1 MFRVSSTVFP
11 LFLLILACAA
21 QQQSQPVSVLD
32 HDRGLRARVNLKSW
46 DDGGELSHWVFL
58 HTSEVFPAS
67 EVRRS
72 GTVRELPVHLRPE
85 IGDFVVDENEGHPLT
100 LRDFIARGDVD
111 GFIVLHK
118 GVIVYED
125 YPHMLVGDR
134 HLSFSVTK
142 AFVGTALGIL
152 ENEGRIDLTKPVEQY
167 LPEFA
172 GTAWAG
178 TRVRDIADMA
188 SGMEGVEDSPD
199 AYTDPAQ
206 KQFQLEAALGWQPLP
221 SSLPAS
227 VRSGDV
233 YEFLKTFK
241 RVAKPGEAQ
250 AYNSSN
256 TEVLADLIERVTDKP
271 LARVI
276 SDLIW
281 TRIGPENDA
290 YLVVN
295 SKGYPLAHGGM
306 VLTLRDLARFGLF
319 FTPSGSANPGG
330 GVPAPVLRRL
340 LEPRQPALLSGKHP
354 AWFSHSS
361 YQWDAVSKYGQ
372 IAKGGWAGQ
381 LLFVDCKKDVVIAYF
396 GTNKNNQWAP
406 TPLPLVALIAR
417 YF

>member
-1 MFRVSSTVFP
+1 MFRVSSTIFF
-11 LFLLILACAA
+11 LFLVTIACAA
-21 QQQSQPVSVLD
+21 QQQSQPVLD
-32 HDRGLRARVNLKSW
+32 HERGLRARATPETW
-46 DDGGELSHWVFL
+46 DDGGELSHWVYL

-67 EVRRS
+67 VVRRS
-72 GTVRELPVHLRPE
+72 GAVRELPVHLRPE
-85 IGDFVVDENEGHPLT
+85 IGDFVIDENEGRPVT
-100 LRDFIARGDVD
+100 LRDFIARDDVD
-111 GFIVLHK
+111 GFIILHK

-125 YPHMLVGDR
+125 YPRMLAGDR

-152 ENEGRIDLTKPVEQY
+152 ENEGRIDLAKPVEQY

-178 TRVRDIADMA
+178 THVRDIADMA
-188 SGMEGVEDSPD
+188 SGMEGLEDSPA

-227 VRSGDV
+227 ARSGDV

-241 RVAKPGEAQ
+241 RIGKPGEAQ

-281 TRIGPENDA
+281 TKIGAENDA
-290 YLVVN
+290 YLLVN

-306 VLTLRDLARFGLF
+306 VLTLRDLAHFGLF

-330 GVPAPVLRRL
+330 GGPGARL
-340 LEPRQPALLSGKHP
+340 TQAARTASTGVAQWQASGM
-354 AWFSHSS
+354 
-361 YQWDAVSKYGQ
+361 V
-372 IAKGGWAGQ
+372 
-381 LLFVDCKKDVVIAYF
+381 
-396 GTNKNNQWAP
+396 
-406 TPLPLVALIAR
+406 
-417 YF
+417 